1 MVKVSIIVPVY
12 NVDKYL
18 AKCLESLIN
27 QTLKDIEIIC
37 VNDGSTD
44 NSLAILKNFAQ
55 KDSRIKIIDKQN
67 EGVSVAR
74 NTGIEVATG
83 QYLMFVDSDDYL
95 IENAC
100 ENALNTIEHDGSD
113 ICIFG
118 YYNLGDETLVKSSV
132 NKDIIKA
139 RKHNNQTYTD
149 FSINIWDKIYK
160 REFLITNSIKF
171 IPNLKNS
178 EDVIFSF
185 ICQFNNPK
193 VTYSIEPLYV
203 YRLTS
208 ENSATSKSYIK
219 SDIESLKQFMGL
231 EIFKRQNLSSQLK
244 VVGRFLAGCYWNY
257 KKFHNDN
264 VKTEIREMLKF
275 VESQYHLTDLLKL
288 KRYRTLK
295 FLFVK
300 NILNNI
306 FSLENT
312 CDGKFKVL
320 TIFNLKIKIRRKNL
334 NKEEEK

>member
-1 MVKVSIIVPVY
+1 MPKVSIIVPVY
-12 NVDKYL
+12 NVEKYL
-18 AKCLESLIN
+18 SKCLDSLIN

-44 NSLAILKNFAQ
+44 SSLAILKDFANN
-55 KDSRIKIIDKQN
+55 DSRIKILDKQN

-95 IENAC
+95 VENAC
-100 ENALNTIEHDGSD
+100 EKALIAIEHENSD

-118 YYNLGDETLVKSSV
+118 HYDLVDEKLVKSSV

-139 RKHNNQTYTD
+139 QKQNNQTYTD
-149 FSINIWDKIYK
+149 FSINIWDKIYN
-160 REFLITNSIKF
+160 REFLIRNSINF
-171 IPNLKNS
+171 IPNLKTS
-178 EDVIFSF
+178 EDVIFNF

-193 VTYSIEPLYV
+193 VSYSTEPLYV
-203 YRLTS
+203 YRLAS

-231 EIFKRQNLSSQLK
+231 EIFKRQNLSSQLN
-244 VVGRFLAGCYWNY
+244 VVGRFLAGCYWAY
-257 KKFHNDN
+257 KKFNKDN
-264 VKTEIREMLKF
+264 VDAEIREMLEF
-275 VESQYHLTDLLKL
+275 VEAQYHLTDLLKL

-300 NILNNI
+300 NLLNNI

-320 TIFNLKIKIRRKNL
+320 TICGLHFEICRSCKCN
-334 NKEEEK
+334 

>member
-12 NVDKYL
+12 NVEKYL
-18 AKCLESLIN
+18 SKCLESLTN

-44 NSLAILKNFAQ
+44 SSLTILKEYAN

-74 NTGIEVATG
+74 NTGINAATG
-83 QYLMFVDSDDYL
+83 KYLMFVDSDDYL
-95 IENAC
+95 VENAC
-100 ENALNTIEHDGSD
+100 EKALNTIEHNESD

-118 YYNLGDETLVKSSV
+118 HYDLADGKLVKASI
-132 NKDIIKA
+132 NKDITNAK
-139 RKHNNQTYTD
+139 KLNYQTYTD
-149 FSINIWDKIYK
+149 FSINIWDKIYN
-160 REFLITNSIKF
+160 RNFLIANSIKF
-171 IPNLKNS
+171 IPKIKTS
-178 EDVIFSF
+178 EDVIFNF

-193 VTYSIEPLYV
+193 IAYSPDILYA
-203 YRLTS
+203 YRLES
-208 ENSATSKSYIK
+208 ENSATSKSYIS
-219 SDIESLKQFMGL
+219 SDIEALKQFMQL
-231 EIFKRQNLSSQLK
+231 AIFKNQNKNVQLNVINK
-244 VVGRFLAGCYWNY
+244 FLAGSFWNY
-257 KKFHNDN
+257 KKFHNS
-264 VKTEIREMLKF
+264 KTKAEMCEILKF
-275 VESQYHLTDLLKL
+275 VESQYYFTDLLKL

-320 TIFNLKIKIRRKNL
+320 TILGARFEL
-334 NKEEEK
+334 NRGGVKQNA

>member
-12 NVDKYL
+12 NVERYL
-18 AKCLESLIN
+18 SKCLDSLTN
-27 QTLKDIEIIC
+27 QTLKGIEIIC

-44 NSLAILKNFAQ
+44 SSLAILKEFAN

-83 QYLMFVDSDDYL
+83 QYLMFADSDDYL

-100 ENALNTIEHDGSD
+100 EKALNTIGHDGSD
-113 ICIFG
+113 ICIFSH
-118 YYNLGDETLVKSSV
+118 YDLVDEKLVKSGV

-139 RKHNNQTYTD
+139 QKQNNQTYTD
-149 FSINIWDKIYK
+149 FSINIWDKIYN
-160 REFLITNSIKF
+160 RNFLITNSIKF
-171 IPNLKNS
+171 IPNLKTS
-178 EDVIFSF
+178 EDVIFNF
-185 ICQFNNPK
+185 VCQFNNPK
-193 VTYSIEPLYV
+193 VSYSIEPLYV

-231 EIFKRQNLSSQLK
+231 EIFKKQDLSSQLN
-244 VVGRFLAGCYWNY
+244 VVGRFLAGCYWAY
-257 KKFHNDN
+257 KKFNNDN
-264 VKTEIREMLKF
+264 VKAEIREMLKF
-275 VESQYHLTDLLKL
+275 VELQYHFADLLKL

-300 NILNNI
+300 NLLNNI

-320 TIFNLKIKIRRKNL
+320 TICGLHFEICRSCECN
-334 NKEEEK
+334 

>member
-12 NVDKYL
+12 NVEKYL
-18 AKCLESLIN
+18 SKCLESLIN
-27 QTLKDIEIIC
+27 QTLKDIEIVC

-44 NSLAILKNFAQ
+44 NSLGILKEYAN
-55 KDSRIKIIDKQN
+55 KDSRIKIVDKQN

-74 NTGIEVATG
+74 NTGIEVAAG
-83 QYLMFVDSDDYL
+83 EYLMFVDSDDYL
-95 IENAC
+95 VENAC
-100 ENALNTIEHDGSD
+100 EKALNTIEHDNSD

-118 YYNLGDETLVKSSV
+118 HYDLVDGKLVKSSV

-139 RKHNNQTYTD
+139 QKQNNKTYTD
-149 FSINIWDKIYK
+149 FSINIWDKMYN

-171 IPNLKNS
+171 IPNLKTS

-185 ICQFNNPK
+185 ICQFDNPK
-193 VTYSIEPLYV
+193 VSYFTEPLYV

-231 EIFKRQNLSSQLK
+231 EIFKRQELSSQLK
-244 VVGRFLAGCYWNY
+244 VVGRFLAGCYWVY
-257 KKFHNDN
+257 KKFNNDN
-264 VKTEIREMLKF
+264 VKSEVNEMLEF
-275 VESQYHLTDLLKL
+275 VESQYYFTDLLKL
-288 KRYRTLK
+288 KRYKTLK

-320 TIFNLKIKIRRKNL
+320 TILGVRFEL
-334 NKEEEK
+334 NRGEVKQNA

>member
-12 NVDKYL
+12 NVEKYL
-18 AKCLESLIN
+18 SKCLESLIN
-27 QTLKDIEIIC
+27 QTLKDIEIVC

-44 NSLAILKNFAQ
+44 NSLSILKEYAN

-74 NTGIEVATG
+74 NTGINAATG
-83 QYLMFVDSDDYL
+83 KYLMFADSDDYL
-95 IENAC
+95 VENAC
-100 ENALNTIEHDGSD
+100 EKALNTIEHNNSD

-118 YYNLGDETLVKSSV
+118 HYDLVDGKLVKSSV

-139 RKHNNQTYTD
+139 QKQNNQTYTD
-149 FSINIWDKIYK
+149 FSINIWDKIYN
-160 REFLITNSIKF
+160 REFLIRNSINF
-171 IPNLKNS
+171 IPNLKTS
-178 EDVIFSF
+178 EDVIFNF
-185 ICQFNNPK
+185 ICQFNNPN
-193 VTYSIEPLYV
+193 VSYSTEPLYV
-203 YRLTS
+203 YRLTR

-231 EIFKRQNLSSQLK
+231 EIFKRQELLSQFK
-244 VVGRFLAGCYWNY
+244 VVGRFLAGCYWAY
-257 KKFHNDN
+257 KKFNNDN
-264 VKTEIREMLKF
+264 VKSEIYEMLKF
-275 VESQYHLTDLLKL
+275 VESQYHFKDLLKL

-300 NILNNI
+300 NLLNNI

-320 TIFNLKIKIRRKNL
+320 TILGVRFEL
-334 NKEEEK
+334 NRGGVKQNA

>member
-12 NVDKYL
+12 NVEKYL
-18 AKCLESLIN
+18 STCLDSLIS

-44 NSLAILKNFAQ
+44 SSLVILKDFAN

-74 NTGIEVATG
+74 NFGIEVATG
-83 QYLMFVDSDDYL
+83 RYLMFVDSDDYL

-100 ENALNTIEHDGSD
+100 EKALNTIEQEDSD

-118 YYNLGDETLVKSSV
+118 HYDLVDEKLVKSGV
-132 NKDIIKA
+132 NKDIIEAQKQ
-139 RKHNNQTYTD
+139 NNQTYTD
-149 FSINIWDKIYK
+149 FSINIWDKIYN
-160 REFLITNSIKF
+160 RNFLITNSIKF
-171 IPNLKNS
+171 IPNLKTS
-178 EDVIFSF
+178 EDVIFNF
-185 ICQFNNPK
+185 VCQFNNPK
-193 VTYSIEPLYV
+193 VSYSTESLYV

-231 EIFKRQNLSSQLK
+231 EIFKRQDLSSQLN
-244 VVGRFLAGCYWNY
+244 VVGRFLAGCYWAY
-257 KKFHNDN
+257 KKFNSDN
-264 VKTEIREMLKF
+264 VKAEIREMLKF
-275 VESQYHLTDLLKL
+275 VESQYHFADLLKL

-300 NILNNI
+300 NFLNNI

-320 TIFNLKIKIRRKNL
+320 TILGARFEL
-334 NKEEEK
+334 NRGETVNG

>member
-1 MVKVSIIVPVY
+1 MVKVSVIVPVY
-12 NVDKYL
+12 NVEKYL
-18 AKCLESLIN
+18 SECLESLIS

-44 NSLAILKNFAQ
+44 SSLAILKNFAS

-74 NTGIEVATG
+74 NIGIEVATG

-100 ENALNTIEHDGSD
+100 EKALNTIEHDGSD
-113 ICIFG
+113 ICIFSH
-118 YYNLGDETLVKSSV
+118 YDLVDEKLVKSGV
-132 NKDIIKA
+132 NKDIVKA
-139 RKHNNQTYTD
+139 QNKNNQAYTD
-149 FSINIWDKIYK
+149 FSINIWDKIYN
-160 REFLITNSIKF
+160 RNFLITNSIKF
-171 IPNLKNS
+171 IPNLKTS
-178 EDVIFSF
+178 EDVIFNF
-185 ICQFNNPK
+185 VCQFNNSK
-193 VTYSIEPLYV
+193 VSYSTEPLYV

-231 EIFKRQNLSSQLK
+231 EIFKRQDLSSQLN
-244 VVGRFLAGCYWNY
+244 VVGRFLAGCYWAY
-257 KKFHNDN
+257 KKFNNDN
-264 VKTEIREMLKF
+264 VKAEIREMLKF
-275 VESQYHLTDLLKL
+275 VESQYHFTDLLKL

-300 NILNNI
+300 NLLNNI
-306 FSLENT
+306 FSIENT

-320 TIFNLKIKIRRKNL
+320 TILGARFEL
-334 NKEEEK
+334 NRGGTVNG

>member
-1 MVKVSIIVPVY
+1 VE
-12 NVDKYL
+12 KYL
-18 AKCLESLIN
+18 STCLDSLIN
-27 QTLKDIEIIC
+27 QTLTDIEIIC

-44 NSLAILKNFAQ
+44 SSLAILKDFAN
-55 KDSRIKIIDKQN
+55 KDSRIKILDKQN

-74 NTGIEVATG
+74 NLGIEVATG

-100 ENALNTIEHDGSD
+100 EKALNIIEYDGSD
-113 ICIFG
+113 ICIFAH
-118 YYNLGDETLVKSSV
+118 YDLVDEKLVKSGV

-139 RKHNNQTYTD
+139 QKQNNQTYTD
-149 FSINIWDKIYK
+149 FSINIWDKIYN
-160 REFLITNSIKF
+160 RNFLITNSIKF
-171 IPNLKNS
+171 IPNIKTS
-178 EDVIFSF
+178 EDVIFNF
-185 ICQFNNPK
+185 VCQFNNPK
-193 VTYSIEPLYV
+193 VSYSIEPLYV

-231 EIFKRQNLSSQLK
+231 EIFKRQDLSSQLN
-244 VVGRFLAGCYWNY
+244 VVGRFLAGCYWVS
-257 KKFHNDN
+257 KKFNSDN
-264 VKTEIREMLKF
+264 VKVEIREMLKF
-275 VESQYHLTDLLKL
+275 VESKYHIADLLKL

-300 NILNNI
+300 NFLNNI

-320 TIFNLKIKIRRKNL
+320 TILGTRFEL
-334 NKEEEK
+334 NRGGVEQNA

>member
-12 NVDKYL
+12 NVERYL
-18 AKCLESLIN
+18 SKCLDSLTN

-44 NSLAILKNFAQ
+44 NSLGILKEYAN

-95 IENAC
+95 VENAC
-100 ENALNTIEHDGSD
+100 EKALNTIEHNDSD

-118 YYNLGDETLVKSSV
+118 HYDLVDEKLIKSGV
-132 NKDIIKA
+132 NKDIIRAQKQ
-139 RKHNNQTYTD
+139 NNQTYTA
-149 FSINIWDKIYK
+149 FSINIWDKIYN
-160 REFLITNSIKF
+160 RNFLITNSIKF
-171 IPNLKNS
+171 IPNLKTS
-178 EDVIFSF
+178 EDVIFNF
-185 ICQFNNPK
+185 VCQFNNPK
-193 VTYSIEPLYV
+193 VSYSIEPLYV

-231 EIFKRQNLSSQLK
+231 DIFKKQALSSQLK

-257 KKFHNDN
+257 KKFNNNN
-264 VKTEIREMLKF
+264 VDAEIREMLKF
-275 VESQYHLTDLLKL
+275 VETQYHFTDLLKL

-300 NILNNI
+300 NLLNNI

-320 TIFNLKIKIRRKNL
+320 TILGARFEL
-334 NKEEEK
+334 NRGGVE